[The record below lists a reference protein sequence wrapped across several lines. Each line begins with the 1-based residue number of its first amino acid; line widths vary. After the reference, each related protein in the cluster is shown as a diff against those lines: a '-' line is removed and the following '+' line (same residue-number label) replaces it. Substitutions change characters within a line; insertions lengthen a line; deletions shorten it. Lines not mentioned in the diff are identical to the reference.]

1 MAVSYTTAATRD
13 AARVRPRTRASV
25 EPLEI
30 ALLAASL
37 LSVLLALFAYAGASR
52 GSLQPGG
59 GGAPVRPLN
68 INTIADAAALEPI
81 VQRVLPAEGDRRLA
95 AHAVWSVLVQ
105 ADGGRRVMSDV
116 RAVARARIDSNI
128 ILRTPGAIE
137 LRARLDEERTAAAAS
152 KKSSP
157 PSIAVLTPA
166 QIAEIKPMLSVRSA
180 GDVKRALL
188 LWLAVYVLAFHGV
201 SLLWRVR
208 RGERGCP
215 LLLCAPLPAAV
226 RAPAG

>member
-13 AARVRPRTRASV
+13 AARMRPGTTARV
-25 EPLEI
+25 ELLEI

-37 LSVLLALFAYAGASR
+37 FSVLLAVFTYSGASR
-52 GSLQPGG
+52 GSLEPG

-105 ADGGRRVMSDV
+105 ADGGRRVVSDV

-137 LRARLDEERTAAAAS
+137 LRARLHEGRTAAPAS
-152 KKSSP
+152 QTTP
-157 PSIAVLTPA
+157 P
-166 QIAEIKPMLSVRSA
+166 
-180 GDVKRALL
+180 
-188 LWLAVYVLAFHGV
+188 
-201 SLLWRVR
+201 
-208 RGERGCP
+208 
-215 LLLCAPLPAAV
+215 
-226 RAPAG
+226 